1 VTDDPFCELRIYRV
15 AAGRSLDME
24 ARVQRDLRTL
34 FPRHGIRPLACWS
47 TMASPVAPAF
57 VYVTPWANT
66 NQRSASWA
74 GFYADPDWAEVRAR
88 TNGSS
93 ELVESYE
100 ILFVRA
106 ILPWAGQAETCAF
119 AELVIQD
126 CAVGKAASVAA
137 ELKEY
142 TVPLLTREG
151 ASVHGVF
158 EIMSGRPLPA
168 LVLFLGWDNLQQRSN
183 ALGRLDERS
192 QHDRANGHLVLL
204 GRAEQHL
211 MRHVRVDWS

>member
-1 VTDDPFCELRIYRV
+1 
-15 AAGRSLDME
+15 
-24 ARVQRDLRTL
+24 
-34 FPRHGIRPLACWS
+34 
-47 TMASPVAPAF
+47 
-57 VYVTPWANT
+57 
-66 NQRSASWA
+66 
-74 GFYADPDWAEVRAR
+74 
-88 TNGSS
+88 
-93 ELVESYE
+93 
-100 ILFVRA
+100 
-106 ILPWAGQAETCAF
+106 
-119 AELVIQD
+119 
-126 CAVGKAASVAA
+126 
-137 ELKEY
+137 LKEY